1 MPSGRPAKNDAVNR
15 AVEIVA
21 NGADPRT
28 AWEACEKPNGESGII
43 NIRARGR
50 ALKRKREEG
59 QPVEPTPETP
69 AAAAALPKRR
79 KVYSNAKQTE
89 QLFRRKREVD
99 DARKEIYKEAT
110 RQVAA
115 AKAAG
120 TLGRS
125 GSRYADFAAAAQA
138 LVPEGGKPITSM
150 ALKAAAARH
159 EPGTWTQKPGPKGP
173 LPAPIVE
180 AAGTYVQLRQA
191 PGGPGVWYWC
201 PSDAHMSGATSAAD
215 AALPQ
220 P

>member
-15 AVEIVA
+15 AVEMVA
-21 NGADPRT
+21 NGAGPRT

-50 ALKRKREEG
+50 ALKAKRKREGG
-59 QPVEPTPETP
+59 QPVEPPPETP
-69 AAAAALPKRR
+69 AAAAALPKRPP
-79 KVYSNAKQTE
+79 VYSPWKQ
-89 QLFRRKREVD
+89 EVD

-120 TLGRS
+120 TLGRL

-159 EPGTWTQKPGPKGP
+159 EPGTSPQKPGPKGP
-173 LPAPIVE
+173 LPPPIVE